1 MSLYRSFL
9 FLTSAVTLMF
19 SAHTRAADGIIH
31 FTGSV
36 VDSDCHISQIQ
47 SSFQA
52 SCYRNGKVFR
62 QSTTIN
68 EANGK
73 VFLPENLGWTQIEP
87 VDEEKNLKLL
97 TINYY

>member
-9 FLTSAVTLMF
+9 FLTTAMTLTFSAYTSAV
-19 SAHTRAADGIIH
+19 DGVIH

-36 VDSDCHISQIQ
+36 VDSDCNISQIQ

-52 SCYRNGKVFR
+52 SCYRDGKVIR
-62 QSTTIN
+62 QTASIN
-68 EANGK
+68 ESDGK
-73 VFLPENLGWTQIEP
+73 VLLPDNLGWTQIEP
-87 VDEEKNLKLL
+87 VGEEKNLKLL

>member
-9 FLTSAVTLMF
+9 LLITAITLMF
-19 SAHTRAADGIIH
+19 STYIHSADGVIH

-36 VDSDCHISQIQ
+36 VDSDCNISQIQ

-52 SCYRNGKVFR
+52 SCDRNGTVFR
-62 QSTTIN
+62 QTTTIN
-68 EANGK
+68 ESNGK

-87 VDEEKNLKLL
+87 VGEEKNLKLL